1 MLVKVMD
8 TKSLLSVKKKVMFV
22 YTVCVIF
29 SFLIFPKRNNFMKQ
43 QIDLLMQLV
52 MMSYHFSVSCLSF
65 LDEVKVGMLEIVLY
79 VLLLCFYFFNPTPA

>member
-1 MLVKVMD
+1 
-8 TKSLLSVKKKVMFV
+8 
-22 YTVCVIF
+22 
-29 SFLIFPKRNNFMKQ
+29 MKQ

-65 LDEVKVGMLEIVLY
+65 LDEMKVGMLEIVLY